1 MYINTR
7 SYQDMKI
14 SLCEVLNIDDK
25 QLDDLL
31 ENCYQQFQV
40 NHPVFIL
47 DDQYQYFLDYVKK
60 HLIVDLDEILFI
72 HLSRRLDDDNNGYNL
87 IDVLTKDTA
96 LSAFFKKY
104 GITFKYD
111 GVIRIFKNNLEI
123 DLSNDD
129 EVCNYLRYRFGY
141 IIKDYSIKGYA
152 FGDAL
157 NNNDNYEII
166 QAGPELFQFFYNF
179 VDDDLID
186 DFIEN
191 SKLYQFDYLLPFN
204 QIWFENYEELN
215 DQEKQYHLVVK
226 VLQRLYAHKYENMI
240 FDDDNPVMGIKNNQT
255 IKENSL
261 ISKIEVNYEY

>member
-7 SYQDMKI
+7 SYQEMKI
-14 SLCEVLNIDDK
+14 SICEILNIDNK

-31 ENCYQQFQV
+31 EKCYQQFQA
-40 NHPVFIL
+40 NQPVFIL

-141 IIKDYSIKGYA
+141 VIKDYSIKGYA

-166 QAGPELFQFFYNF
+166 QAGPELF
-179 VDDDLID
+179 
-186 DFIEN
+186 
-191 SKLYQFDYLLPFN
+191 
-204 QIWFENYEELN
+204 
-215 DQEKQYHLVVK
+215 
-226 VLQRLYAHKYENMI
+226 
-240 FDDDNPVMGIKNNQT
+240 PVF
-255 IKENSL
+255 L
-261 ISKIEVNYEY
+261 

>member
-14 SLCEVLNIDDK
+14 SICEVLNIDDK

-47 DDQYQYFLDYVKK
+47 DDQYHYFLDYVKK
-60 HLIVDLDEILFI
+60 HLIVDLNEILFI
-72 HLSRRLDDDNNGYNL
+72 HLSRRLDNDNNSYNL
-87 IDVLTKDTA
+87 IDVLTKDNA
-96 LSAFFKKY
+96 LSAFLKRY

-111 GVIRIFKNNLEI
+111 NIIKVFKDNSEI
-123 DLSNDD
+123 DLSSDD
-129 EVCNYLRYRFGY
+129 EISNYLRYRFGY
-141 IIKDYSIKGYA
+141 VIKDYSIKGYA
-152 FGDAL
+152 FNDAL

-166 QAGPELFQFFYNF
+166 QVGPELFQFIYNF
-179 VDDDLID
+179 ADENLID

-191 SKLYQFDYLLPFN
+191 SKLYQFEYLLSFD

-226 VLQRLYAHKYENMI
+226 VLQRLYAYKYENTI
-240 FDDDNPVMGIKNNQT
+240 YDDDNPIIGIKNNQT
-255 IKENSL
+255 IKDNSL
-261 ISKIEVNYEY
+261 ILKIEIN

>member
-7 SYQDMKI
+7 SYQEMKI
-14 SLCEVLNIDDK
+14 SICEILNIDNK

-31 ENCYQQFQV
+31 EKCYQQFQA
-40 NHPVFIL
+40 NQPVFIL

-123 DLSNDD
+123 DLLNDD

-141 IIKDYSIKGYA
+141 VIKDYSIKGYA

-157 NNNDNYEII
+157 NNNDNYEMI
-166 QAGPELFQFFYNF
+166 QAGPELFQFIYNF

-215 DQEKQYHLVVK
+215 DQEKQHHLVVK
-226 VLQRLYAHKYENMI
+226 VLQRLYAYKYENTI
-240 FDDDNPVMGIKNNQT
+240 FDDDNPVIGIKNNQT
-255 IKENSL
+255 IEENSL
-261 ISKIEVNYEY
+261 ISKIEVN

>member
-14 SLCEVLNIDDK
+14 SICEVLNIDDK

-47 DDQYQYFLDYVKK
+47 DDQYHYFLDYVKK
-60 HLIVDLDEILFI
+60 HLIVDLNEILFI
-72 HLSRRLDDDNNGYNL
+72 HLSRRLDDDNNSYNL
-87 IDVLTKDTA
+87 IDVLTKDTS
-96 LSAFFKKY
+96 LSAFLKKY

-111 GVIRIFKNNLEI
+111 NVIKVFKDNSEI
-123 DLSNDD
+123 DLSKDD

-141 IIKDYSIKGYA
+141 VIKDYSIKGYA
-152 FGDAL
+152 FNDAL
-157 NNNDNYEII
+157 YNNDNYEII
-166 QAGPELFQFFYNF
+166 QVGPELFQFIYNF
-179 VDDDLID
+179 ADENLID

-191 SKLYQFDYLLPFN
+191 SKLYQFEYLLPFD

-215 DQEKQYHLVVK
+215 NQEKQYHLVVK
-226 VLQRLYAHKYENMI
+226 VLQRLYAYKYENTI
-240 FDDDNPVMGIKNNQT
+240 FDDDNPVIGIKNNQT
-255 IKENSL
+255 IMDNSL
-261 ISKIEVNYEY
+261 ILKTEIN

>member
-7 SYQDMKI
+7 SYREMKI
-14 SLCEVLNIDDK
+14 SIYEILNIDDK

-31 ENCYQQFQV
+31 EKCYQQFQV
-40 NHPVFIL
+40 NRHVFIL
-47 DDQYQYFLDYVKK
+47 DDQYRYFLDYVKK
-60 HLIVDLDEILFI
+60 HLNVDLNEVLFI
-72 HLSRRLDDDNNGYNL
+72 HLSRRLDNDNNGYNL
-87 IDVLTKDTA
+87 IDVLTSDTT
-96 LSAFFKKY
+96 LSAFLKKH
-104 GITFKYD
+104 GITFEYD

-157 NNNDNYEII
+157 NNNDNYKII
-166 QAGPELFQFFYNF
+166 QTGPELFQFFYNF

-226 VLQRLYAHKYENMI
+226 VLQRLYAYKYENTI

>member
-14 SLCEVLNIDDK
+14 SICEILNIDNK

-60 HLIVDLDEILFI
+60 HLIIDLDEILFI

-123 DLSNDD
+123 DLLNDD

-141 IIKDYSIKGYA
+141 VIKDYSIKGYA

-157 NNNDNYEII
+157 NNNDNYEMI
-166 QAGPELFQFFYNF
+166 QAGPELFQFIYNF

-226 VLQRLYAHKYENMI
+226 VLQRLYAYKYENMI